1 MVLGRI
7 HTNRLINRC
16 SEMSTLY
23 PPIKA
28 TYFHYFVDRSSTAFQ
43 EMAESQATRK
53 PTTPKKSIS
62 STAKRPQKTQKFL
75 DDIKQ
80 ALDDFDDKVFS
91 FSCEQHEVAY
101 HNFAT
106 YYRDALTAI
115 WPKATDASI
124 KTVLKSVTD
133 KQLQELKHMACLLKP
148 DQPKPTVV
156 TEKLMVP
163 ALENILGVM
172 TSRLPQQNLPST
184 DVCGLI
190 SYIFSDLSTAHGFQA
205 KAAQGIAELASLI
218 TPEQM
223 TLVLDA
229 AVPPTIQIVL
239 PPLSTPPLPPTTAA
253 TEVEQQ
259 DVIKY
264 CKKNILPDPAAD
276 CFDKCDKKAPT
287 RVLAAAIFCT
297 LERKYFDEK
306 TPRANVATMFQVT
319 TAQLMK
325 AVTGVDYMSGPHPY
339 TKKRKMSAE
348 SSTSTATP
356 TPKSPAETTT
366 SATALK
372 VTQEEENTLSS
383 SSSDLPPL

>member
-1 MVLGRI
+1 
-7 HTNRLINRC
+7 
-16 SEMSTLY
+16 MSTLC

-28 TYFHYFVDRSSTAFQ
+28 TYFHYFLDRSPTAFK

-53 PTTPKKSIS
+53 PTTPQKSIS

-80 ALDDFDDKVFS
+80 ALDDFDDEVFS
-91 FSCEQHEVAY
+91 LSSEQREVTY

-124 KTVLKSVTD
+124 KTILKSVTD
-133 KQLQELKHMACLLKP
+133 KQLQELKRMARLLKP
-148 DQPKPTVV
+148 DQLKPTVV
-156 TEKLMVP
+156 TEKRTVP
-163 ALENILGVM
+163 TLENILGAM
-172 TSRLPQQNLPST
+172 TSCLPQQNLPST
-184 DVCGLI
+184 NVCGLI
-190 SYIFSDLSTAHGFQA
+190 SNIFSDLSTAHGFQA

-223 TLVLDA
+223 TLVLAA

-239 PPLSTPPLPPTTAA
+239 PPGSASPLSTPPLPPTTAA
-253 TEVEQQ
+253 TEAERQ

-306 TPRANVATMFQVT
+306 TPRAEVATMFQVT
-319 TAQLMK
+319 TAQLTK

-339 TKKRKMSAE
+339 TKKCKTSAE
-348 SSTSTATP
+348 SSTSTAAP

-372 VTQEEENTLSS
+372 VTQVEEDMLLS